1 MRMMTTIMKIVQ
13 HLFSARVPSWSG
25 ETEAWVNAVNW
36 SSIAHWHRVPGH
48 DHDDVHDDD
57 DEDDAHDDEEE
68 FLS

>member
-1 MRMMTTIMKIVQ
+1 MTMMKN
-13 HLFSARVPSWSG
+13 LFGARVSSWSG

-48 DHDDVHDDD
+48 DHDD
-57 DEDDAHDDEEE
+57 EDDAHDDEEE